1 MVIMVKWGVLFEV
14 RTALLNITYYA
25 FRRASVSRGLT
36 TLSLGSTTIIISK
49 VLYVLEYGE
58 ADLSC
63 QSNSL
68 STPPYTFSL
77 QNMDNL

>member
-1 MVIMVKWGVLFEV
+1 MVKWGVLFEV
-14 RTALLNITYYA
+14 RTELLNITYYA
-25 FRRASVSRGLT
+25 FRRASASRGLT
-36 TLSLGSTTIIISK
+36 TLIVSLRSAKIIISN

-68 STPPYTFSL
+68 STPPYTSSL
-77 QNMDNL
+77 QNMDNI